1 MTGDI
6 SVAGTQD
13 INGVKKTKKQCGT
26 TCSLLLLVISYMHLS
41 FILFS
46 VVFLY
51 RAPPLT
57 CLSKQDEDNST
68 TDYHGAILECSSRE
82 RSDNLTAIANA
93 TWPYDRTDNITGH
106 QSDILYDR
114 FCENGW
120 TFDTKEG
127 NTVVSEFGLE
137 CTAAWKRPTLQS
149 LFMVGLL
156 LGSLFGGAISDRFGR
171 KYTFAAAFIIHGC
184 LHLPLSFTTSYV
196 QYIVLLHFTGILHI
210 VQYLAGFVLVQEL
223 VQTSKRTIAA
233 LAVNVSFGLGYLIV
247 PLVAYFIRDW
257 RWFLRFYTIAC
268 VCYFPVLW
276 FIPKSPKWVAYR
288 PSDKLTIRN
297 AKENE
302 TFLGANNNVKQLDSE
317 KKPTRTIDLLKKPIL
332 RRRVLIVCWLWN
344 VSFLG
349 FYTLS
354 LNTSNLGGNIYLNCV
369 YGALVDIVSYVTT
382 ALILSKKGRR
392 SSTAFTIGIS
402 GIMCLI
408 TPMLRNANVNIGLAS
423 AMIGKF
429 FITTAMSIV
438 ILYTGELFPTLLR
451 NTAYGIAS
459 MTARI
464 GSAISPFII
473 FAGETMNLSIPFYVT
488 GCLSVL
494 STFLIIW
501 LPETKVTGLPN
512 TVEEALELEIYRTKF
527 SVRKLSASFRRKSEA
542 TTIDTAA

>member
-1 MTGDI
+1 MSEDIQDGDGI
-6 SVAGTQD
+6 PR
-13 INGVKKTKKQCGT
+13 NKKQCGT

-41 FILFS
+41 FVLFS

-51 RAPPLT
+51 RAPPIT
-57 CLSKQDEDNST
+57 CWTKQTNSST
-68 TDYHGAILECSSRE
+68 AEYHGATLDCSSSGRNE
-82 RSDNLTAIANA
+82 DLPAYVNASWSYVRNLNGSANHSDSLQ
-93 TWPYDRTDNITGH
+93 G
-106 QSDILYDR
+106 
-114 FCENGW
+114 FCKDGW
-120 TFDTKEG
+120 TFDTSEG
-127 NTVVSEFGLE
+127 NTLVSEFGLA
-137 CTAAWKRPTLQS
+137 CTAAWKRPTLQCVYM
-149 LFMVGLL
+149 LGIL
-156 LGSLFGGAISDRFGR
+156 LGSLFGGAVSDRFGR
-171 KYTFAAAFIIHGC
+171 KYTFAVAFIIHGC

-196 QYIVLLHFTGILHI
+196 QYIVILHFTGFLHI
-210 VQYLAGFVLVQEL
+210 VQYLAGFVLAQEL
-223 VQTSKRTIAA
+223 VPTSKRTIAA
-233 LAVNVSFGLGYLIV
+233 LAVNVSFGLGYLFV

-276 FIPKSPKWVAYR
+276 FIPKSPKWVAHR
-288 PSDKLTIRN
+288 PSEKPSIKN
-297 AKENE
+297 AKENT
-302 TFLGANNNVKQLDSE
+302 TFLGANNNIKQVDPE

-344 VSFLG
+344 VTYLG
-349 FYTLS
+349 FYTLN

-408 TPMLRNANVNIGLAS
+408 TPMLSGANVNIGLAS

-451 NTAYGIAS
+451 NTTYGIAS
-459 MTARI
+459 ATSKI

-488 GCLSVL
+488 GCLSLL
-494 STFLIIW
+494 SAFLTIW

-512 TVEEALELEIYRTKF
+512 TVDEALELESYRTKV

-542 TTIDTAA
+542 TTIDPAV